1 MAIIQNKPN
10 MNYGV
15 WGSNGNIA
23 VPTSEKVD
31 LGWIIEKPPNEVMNW
46 VQNRQDSMLQFINQ
60 RGIPTWDSF
69 TEYPLN
75 AYVVRSGTLYRAISQ
90 NIDKDPTLN
99 FAIWNV
105 AFATYTDYSN
115 LYNEVQSIK
124 DVEGYLDLYVS
135 KNNPVMIGEAKGVG
149 YKDSTGVSGL
159 NFSGTTPQIVNN
171 NVTAAIFQQITN
183 LTESSKKVVTMDV
196 LLQVLQIY
204 KVGDLYLTTNSSN
217 PATTL
222 GYGVW
227 ESYAEGRALVGYNGR
242 NSLTPDWTRVPNN
255 MFGEYS
261 VALSEENNGEH
272 EHKFSKNATYSTIDQ
287 APNKTI
293 SFLAGDPSGVT
304 THGGDDILESA
315 NYLKTSGKGVPHNN
329 VQPSIIVFIWRRT
342 A

>member
-46 VQNRQDSMLQFINQ
+46 LQNRQDSMLQFVNQ
-60 RGIPTWDSF
+60 RGIPTWDSL

-75 AYVVRSGTLYRAISQ
+75 AYVVRSGTLYRAVSQ

-99 FAIWNV
+99 QSIWNV

-124 DVEGYLDLYVS
+124 NVDGYLENYVS
-135 KNNPVMIGEAKGVG
+135 RNNPVMTADAKGVG

-159 NFSGTTPQIVNN
+159 LFNNKRPQITNQGIDV
-171 NVTAAIFQQITN
+171 AIFEEVDN

-196 LLQVLQIY
+196 LLKVLQIY
-204 KVGDLYLTTNSSN
+204 KVGDLYLTTNTTN
-217 PATTL
+217 PNITL
-222 GYGVW
+222 GYGTW
-227 ESYAEGRALVGYNGR
+227 ERYAQGKAIVGVSEQTSDPSWTKGSGAIEGYYSNTIIFPYDNWEKEATEIKTSKQGALVVGTGR
-242 NSLTPDWTRVPNN
+242 TEVNETLESLTQAIRD
-255 MFGEYS
+255 
-261 VALSEENNGEH
+261 
-272 EHKFSKNATYSTIDQ
+272 KNQ
-287 APNKTI
+287 VI
-293 SFLAGDPSGVT
+293 S
-304 THGGDDILESA
+304 
-315 NYLKTSGKGVPHNN
+315 N
-329 VQPSIIVFIWRRT
+329 VQPSITVNVWRRT